1 MAVLV
6 MVLVMLMM
14 VMIIMLVKLISVTMA
29 MTMVISD
36 ENRQPKMDITFPQ
49 DHTTGQ
55 TLRLQET
62 LEASDGAAQSQMPH
76 PKRAPQ
82 IPLND

>member
-1 MAVLV
+1 MSTTFSDGCVGDGACDVGDGDD
-6 MVLVMLMM
+6 M
-14 VMIIMLVKLISVTMA
+14 MLVKVITLTMV

-36 ENRQPKMDITFPQ
+36 ENRQPEMDITFLQ

-62 LEASDGAAQSQMPH
+62 LEASDGAVQSLF
-76 PKRAPQ
+76 K
-82 IPLND
+82 D

>member
-14 VMIIMLVKLISVTMA
+14 VMMIMLVKAITVTMV
-29 MTMVISD
+29 MTMVMSD
-36 ENRQPKMDITFPQ
+36 ENRQPEMDITFPQ
-49 DHTTGQ
+49 DHTARQ

-62 LEASDGAAQSQMPH
+62 LEASDGAAQS
-76 PKRAPQ
+76 
-82 IPLND
+82 LFNDWDRWPS

>member
-1 MAVLV
+1 MAVLA

-14 VMIIMLVKLISVTMA
+14 VMIMMLVKVITV
-29 MTMVISD
+29 TMVISD
-36 ENRQPKMDITFPQ
+36 ENRQPELDKTFPQ

-62 LEASDGAAQSQMPH
+62 LEASDGAVQSLF
-76 PKRAPQ
+76 K
-82 IPLND
+82 D